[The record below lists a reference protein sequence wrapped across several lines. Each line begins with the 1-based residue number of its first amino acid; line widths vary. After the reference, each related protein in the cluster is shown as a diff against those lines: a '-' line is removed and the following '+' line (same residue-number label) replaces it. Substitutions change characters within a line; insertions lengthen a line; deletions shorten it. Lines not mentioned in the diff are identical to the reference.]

1 MFEARQLV
9 FYTCAT
15 PLHMGAGTAIGAIDS
30 PIQREVH
37 SGHPLAAGSGIKGAL
52 RHHLNRAWRIGEKP
66 HGDIVRLFGPE
77 KDASEHAGALAF
89 TDAQLVAFPVRSL
102 KNGFVYA
109 TCPYALARLK
119 RFAANAQIEAQ
130 WEAQRIEAGKA
141 LVASND
147 ILRDEKLILEAFEFT
162 KAGDCQNIAA
172 WISSNALPP
181 GPAHDF
187 FRQKIAA
194 DLVVLADDDFAH
206 FVKHATVVEPHVRI
220 KDETGTA
227 DGGHLFYVE
236 NLPPESILAGL
247 ALASIERGKGE
258 AKEKLPARD
267 VLKRLFDGNGK
278 DQPGLCDAV
287 VQMGGDATTGRGLV
301 LIHPVGA

>member
-1 MFEARQLV
+1 MFEARKLV

-52 RHHLNRAWRIGEKP
+52 RHHLNRAWRK
-66 HGDIVRLFGPE
+66 HADIVRLFGPE

-119 RFAANAQIEAQ
+119 RLAANADIEAQ
-130 WEAQRIEAGKA
+130 WEAPRIKAGQA
-141 LVASND
+141 LVAGD
-147 ILRDEKLILEAFEFT
+147 GILREGKQLILEAFEFAQ
-162 KAGDCQNIAA
+162 AGECKDIAE
-172 WISSNALPP
+172 WLSRNALPA
-181 GPAHDF
+181 GAAHDF
-187 FRQKIAA
+187 FRKKIAA
-194 DLVVLADDDFAH
+194 DLVLLSDDDFAH

-220 KDETGTA
+220 DDETGTA
-227 DGGHLFYVE
+227 ADKGLFYVE

-247 ALASIERGKGE
+247 ALASIERGSRKAE
-258 AKEKLPARD
+258 EKLSAET
-267 VLKRLFDGNGK
+267 VLARLFNGSGAE
-278 DQPGLCDAV
+278 QPGLRDAV

>member
-52 RHHLNRAWRIGEKP
+52 RHHLNRAWRK

-119 RFAANAQIEAQ
+119 RLAANADIEARWDVPQ
-130 WEAQRIEAGKA
+130 IKAGHA
-141 LVASND
+141 LIASD
-147 ILRDEKLILEAFEFT
+147 ELLRDNKLILEAFEFT
-162 KAGDCQNIAA
+162 KAGDCKDIAA
-172 WISSNALPP
+172 WLSQNALPA
-181 GPAHDF
+181 GAAHDF

-220 KDETGTA
+220 NDETGTA
-227 DGGHLFYVE
+227 DGGGLFYVE

-247 ALASIERGKGE
+247 ALASIERGRGKAE
-258 AKEKLPARD
+258 EKLPAET
-267 VLKRLFDGNGK
+267 VLGRLFDGNGGE
-278 DQPGLCDAV
+278 QPGIRDAV

>member
-52 RHHLNRAWRIGEKP
+52 RHHMSRAWRK

-102 KNGFVYA
+102 KNGFAYA
-109 TCPYALARLK
+109 TCPYALGRLK
-119 RFAANAQIEAQ
+119 RFAANAGIDAQ
-130 WEAQRIEAGKA
+130 WEAPRVEAGQA
-141 LVASND
+141 LVASDN
-147 ILRDEKLILEAFEFT
+147 ILRGNKLVLEAFEFAR
-162 KAGDCQNIAA
+162 AGECKTISE
-172 WISSNALPP
+172 WLSSNALPP
-181 GPAHDF
+181 GAAHDF
-187 FRQKIAA
+187 FRQKISA
-194 DLVVLADDDFAH
+194 DLVVLADDDFSH

-220 KDETGTA
+220 DDEKGTA
-227 DGGHLFYVE
+227 AEGGLFYVE

-247 ALASIERGKGE
+247 ALASIERGHGKAE
-258 AKEKLPARD
+258 EKLSAET
-267 VLKRLFDGNGK
+267 VLARLFDGNGEQ
-278 DQPGLCDAV
+278 QPGLRDAV